1 LGGLQ
6 VLLEPFH
13 LPLCR
18 HGRDHWC
25 NGRWL
30 CRCPCPRVRH
40 RTNLPSLATSPV
52 ERLFSSIV

>member
-13 LPLCR
+13 LPLCC
-18 HGRDHWC
+18 HGRDHWR

-30 CRCPCPRVRH
+30 CRCP
-40 RTNLPSLATSPV
+40 LP
-52 ERLFSSIV
+52 